1 MRRASALVLLLLLIP
16 SLLALASVSGEV
28 AGDIV
33 FSSDS
38 ISLASNNPTE
48 GDDLGMTITLTNN
61 ASVEASGVQI
71 SLHPESTANPAFHS
85 ETVVVPASGFLQVGA
100 TWQSVP
106 FGTHLVVLQVGHLS
120 QTASVNRSFTASG
133 LADLVVTSLQ
143 ISPSSGMHNNDLV
156 NITCVIKNQGNA
168 AAASSHLLLE
178 LNGMLLTELSV
189 ALLPI
194 GQTVQV
200 ITSFNAPPSG
210 VHELIAT
217 ANSQSADGVTE
228 SDSSNNR
235 NVQPV
240 QFTVLPDPDYHH
252 HPQSNPDVLVSTEP
266 NALAGPGTV
275 SGQILRMGGEG
286 DTSIEVAI
294 SVVEVGGDRLVR
306 LFFVNFSEAEPLA
319 SWSETFT
326 TQALQI
332 SDPGDYTLLID
343 IDPDDMVAQSIP
355 FNDETTTTLRL
366 HAEPNVV
373 VSRFAAASSS
383 TVMPGDSVS
392 FNVTVTNVGILAVFG
407 SLHATFDGTQLASKL
422 GLALPPGA
430 ESTYTFTAPASG
442 DANEVL
448 QFIATW
454 EASEGSHDSAS
465 DDNTATGSV
474 TLRTDLRLRFL
485 QNTETWT
492 PNPPLRLGETYSYT
506 IDIIADDGSGTE
518 TFTCLD
524 HTHGKELGTRTLTFS
539 EPGESAT
546 MLCSFTA
553 ERTGSFELYVLP
565 EGDSVA
571 AWTSHWSVTAK
582 GGTLQ
587 NEGGG
592 SGWSGILLM
601 LAGALFLG
609 GVLLAAVVL
618 TRAGEGDAERETYDY
633 CPACEGELIGEEEQC
648 PHCDFD
654 LVRGLSQFHDCAEC
668 EAAIPD
674 LMDHCPYCG
683 ATQDITE
690 YYERRVRKEAPI
702 APDHEPEETEEDE
715 DEDEDEIVRGTED
728 FSEQLE
734 SMGWSEEQ
742 YESEW
747 DDQLSRAEVELDDAA
762 AWHATQKELTEDEA
776 EDTVV
781 ETALRRSVEGE
792 RVDLDALIGKKDER
806 RHLLDE
812 QVDLTASDADIRADI
827 YDITGEDGV
836 LPGDRVHVDM
846 APDSMT
852 GGEGMKEAR
861 DDIDFGV
868 GIDDD
873 APVSTGPSP
882 SEAEGGKQRRTLS
895 RRKRDDEDSDPT

>member
-48 GDDLGMTITLTNN
+48 GDDLDMTITLTNDAN
-61 ASVEASGVQI
+61 VEASGVQI
-71 SLHPESTANPAFHS
+71 SLHPDSTANAAFHS

-100 TWQSVP
+100 TWLSVP
-106 FGTHLVVLQVGHLS
+106 FGTHLVVLQVTHS
-120 QTASVNRSFTASG
+120 SETASVNRSFSASG
-133 LADLVVTSLQ
+133 LADLVITSLQ
-143 ISPSSGMHNNDLV
+143 ISPATGMHTNDLV
-156 NITCVIKNQGNA
+156 NITCDIKNQGNA

-178 LNGMLLTELSV
+178 LDGILLAELSV
-189 ALLPI
+189 AMLPTN
-194 GQTVQV
+194 QTVQV
-200 ITSFNAPPSG
+200 LTSFNAPSSG

-228 SDSSNNR
+228 SDSSNNN

-240 QFTVLPDPDYHH
+240 QFTVIPDPDYHH
-252 HPQSNPDVLVSTEP
+252 HPQSDPDVLVSTATG
-266 NALAGPGTV
+266 ALAGPWTV

-294 SVVEVGGDRLVR
+294 SIVEAGGDRLVR

-319 SWSETFT
+319 SWSESLT
-326 TQALQI
+326 TQELQI
-332 SDPGDYTLLID
+332 SDPGDYTILID
-343 IDPDDMVAQSIP
+343 IDPDDTVAQSIP
-355 FNDETTTTLRL
+355 FNDVTTTTLTL

-373 VSRFAAASSS
+373 VSGFAPASSS
-383 TVMPGDSVS
+383 TVMPGDPVS
-392 FNVTVTNVGILAVFG
+392 FNVTVTNVGILAVSG
-407 SLHATFDGTQLASKL
+407 SLHATFDGTQLTSKQ
-422 GLALPPGA
+422 GLALPPGS
-430 ESTYTFTAPASG
+430 ESTYTFTATASG

-448 QFIATW
+448 QFISTW
-454 EASEGSHDSAS
+454 EALEGSYDSAS

-474 TLRTDLRLRFL
+474 TLRTNLRLRFL
-485 QNTETWT
+485 QGTESWS

-506 IDIIADDGSGTE
+506 IDIISDDGSGTE

-524 HTHGKELGTRTLTFS
+524 HTHGKEFGTRTLTFS
-539 EPGESAT
+539 ESGDSAT
-546 MLCSFTA
+546 MLCEFTA

-565 EGDSVA
+565 DGDTVA
-571 AWTSHWSVTAK
+571 AWTSPWSVTAS
-582 GGTLQ
+582 GVVVQ
-587 NEGGG
+587 NEGG
-592 SGWSGILLM
+592 SGWGGILL
-601 LAGALFLG
+601 LFAGALFLG

-618 TRAGEGDAERETYDY
+618 TRAGESDAERETYDY
-633 CPACEGELIGEEEQC
+633 CPACEGELTGEDDQC

-654 LVRGLSQFHDCAEC
+654 LLEGLSQFHDCEEC
-668 EAAIPD
+668 EASIPD

-683 ATQDITE
+683 ATQDISD
-690 YYERRVRKEAPI
+690 YYERRVRKEVPI
-702 APDHEPEETEEDE
+702 ASDPEPEETEEDE
-715 DEDEDEIVRGTED
+715 DEDEIVLGTED

-747 DDQLSRAEVELDDAA
+747 DDQLSRAEVELDEAA
-762 AWHATQKELTEDEA
+762 AWHATQEELTEEEA
-776 EDTVV
+776 EDTIT
-781 ETALRRSVEGE
+781 ETSLRRSVEE
-792 RVDLDALIGKKDER
+792 EQVDLDAMIGKKDER

-836 LPGDRVHVDM
+836 LPGDVVKVDM

-852 GGEGMKEAR
+852 GGEGMKETR

-868 GIDDD
+868 GDDT
-873 APVSTGPSP
+873 PVSKGPSP
-882 SEAEGGKQRRTLS
+882 SEGSREKQRRTPS
-895 RRKRDDEDSDPT
+895 RRKRDGDDSDAS

>member
-1 MRRASALVLLLLLIP
+1 MRRASALVLLLLLSP

-48 GDDLGMTITLTNN
+48 GDDLDMTITLTNDAN
-61 ASVEASGVQI
+61 VEASGVQI
-71 SLHPESTANPAFHS
+71 SLHPDSTANAAFHS

-100 TWQSVP
+100 TWLSVP
-106 FGTHLVVLQVGHLS
+106 FGTHLVVLQVIHS
-120 QTASVNRSFTASG
+120 SETASVNRSFSASG
-133 LADLVVTSLQ
+133 LADLVITSLQ
-143 ISPSSGMHNNDLV
+143 ISPATGMHTNDLV
-156 NITCVIKNQGNA
+156 SITCDIKNQGNA

-178 LNGMLLTELSV
+178 LDGILLAELSV
-189 ALLPI
+189 AMLPTN
-194 GQTVQV
+194 QTVQV
-200 ITSFNAPPSG
+200 LTSFNAPPSG

-228 SDSSNNR
+228 SDSSNNN

-240 QFTVLPDPDYHH
+240 QFTVIPDPDYHH
-252 HPQSNPDVLVSTEP
+252 HPQSDPDVLVSTATG
-266 NALAGPGTV
+266 ALAGPWTV

-294 SVVEVGGDRLVR
+294 SIVEAGGDRLVR

-319 SWSETFT
+319 SWSESLT
-326 TQALQI
+326 TQELQI

-355 FNDETTTTLRL
+355 FNDETTTTLTL
-366 HAEPNVV
+366 HAAPNVV
-373 VSRFAAASSS
+373 VSQFAAASSS

-448 QFIATW
+448 QFIAIW

-565 EGDSVA
+565 DGDSVA
-571 AWTSHWSVTAK
+571 TWTSPWSVTAS
-582 GGTLQ
+582 GVTVQ
-587 NEGGG
+587 NGGG
-592 SGWSGILLM
+592 GGGWGGILL
-601 LAGALFLG
+601 LFAGALFLG

-654 LVRGLSQFHDCAEC
+654 LVGGVSQFHDCAEC

-702 APDHEPEETEEDE
+702 APDHDSEETEE

-781 ETALRRSVEGE
+781 ETSLRRSVEEE
-792 RVDLDALIGKKDER
+792 RVDLDAIIGKKDER

-836 LPGDRVHVDM
+836 LPGDRVNVDM

-852 GGEGMKEAR
+852 GGEGMKETR

-868 GIDDD
+868 DIDDD
-873 APVSTGPSP
+873 TPLSTGSSP

-895 RRKRDDEDSDPT
+895 RRKPNDEDPDAT